1 MRSNRNK
8 RNIPRDPAVSAA
20 IRNAKLESKSTTSS
34 GLTTP
39 TTDTPTKADIK
50 DTIKLNTTDIPIN
63 RVDPALLERLSPS
76 VRDVA
81 EHAAVL
87 KSVLSRLG
95 PIYDLV
101 EREASRMAEVSPFIT
116 GKDQVRHKSIVRIPD
131 IDSLCRPGGRCEKS
145 LNHGGAE
152 ARGENPGHQEDD

>member
-1 MRSNRNK
+1 MGKNK
-8 RNIPRDPAVSAA
+8 RNAPSNPAVTAA
-20 IRNAKLESKSTTSS
+20 IRDSRSTTSS

-39 TTDTPTKADIK
+39 TTETPPPTKEAIK
-50 DTIKLNTTDIPIN
+50 DSIKLNTTNIPN
-63 RVDPALLERLSPS
+63 VVSNPALFSQLSPS

-101 EREASRMAEVSPFIT
+101 EREASRMAEVSPLLA
-116 GKDQVRHKSIVRIPD
+116 GKDQVCRI
-131 IDSLCRPGGRCEKS
+131 SS
-145 LNHGGAE
+145 
-152 ARGENPGHQEDD
+152 

>member
-1 MRSNRNK
+1 MP
-8 RNIPRDPAVSAA
+8 PRGRRHHAPYSPAVAGAVRGS
-20 IRNAKLESKSTTSS
+20 KLDPKSTPSS

-39 TTDTPTKADIK
+39 TTDAPTKADIK
-50 DTIKLNTTDIPIN
+50 DTIKLNTTDIPVN

-145 LNHGGAE
+145 LNHGGTE